1 MSPTTEWADSSE
13 DAAPAEQ
20 PTRRLTIAVVGLGEV
35 GRIYGTALHATG
47 HHVRGFDPYAP
58 HSAEGV
64 EVTATIEEAVAD
76 ADVVLTLTT
85 AAASLDVAEE
95 TAGHL
100 AQGATYI
107 DCTSSA
113 PHTKRAVLDLFA
125 GRPDVAVADV
135 AILGPVIQLG
145 AQTPLM
151 AAGPA
156 AETAARLM
164 RPLGA
169 DVAVV
174 DGQPGD
180 AMAHKLLRSVFM
192 KGLAA
197 SVTEAVA
204 AGRAAGFESWIREQI
219 ARELS
224 GNGQR
229 TIDRFLRGSLVHAH
243 RRADEM
249 EAAAAYL
256 TDLGVDATMS
266 FATAKHL
273 HGLEQP

>member
-1 MSPTTEWADSSE
+1 MSPTTEWADFPE
-13 DAAPAEQ
+13 RATPAEE
-20 PTRRLTIAVVGLGEV
+20 PTGRFTVAVVGLGEV
-35 GRIYGTALHATG
+35 GRVYGTALHAAG

-58 HSAEGV
+58 GPVDGV
-64 EVTATIEEAVAD
+64 EVTATLEEAVTD
-76 ADVVLTLTT
+76 ADVVLTLT
-85 AAASLDVAEE
+85 AATASLTVAEE
-95 TAGHL
+95 VVGHI
-100 AQGATYI
+100 AQGAAYV

-113 PHTKRAVLDLFA
+113 PNAKRAVVDVFA
-125 GRPDVAVADV
+125 ARPDVAVADV

-145 AQTPLM
+145 VETPLM

-156 AETAARLM
+156 AETAAQLM

-169 DVAVV
+169 GVAVV
-174 DGQPGD
+174 DGQVGD

-197 SVTEAVA
+197 AVTEAVT
-204 AGRAAGFESWIREQI
+204 AGRAVGFEDWIRGQI

-224 GNGQR
+224 GDGQR
-229 TIDRFLRGSLVHAH
+229 TIDRFLRGSVVHAR

-256 TDLGVDATMS
+256 ADLGVDATMS
-266 FATAKHL
+266 TATAEHL
-273 HGLEQP
+273 HGLEQQ